1 MSVGSHCRARSE
13 EFDGIWASSSLL
25 HAARSDFPA
34 HLAAIHR
41 ALKPSGILFLGMKT
55 RPASGDDELR
65 DDIGRLYV
73 YYDYDELEKLLTA
86 ADFTVESHTTGTSV
100 GLDKQ
105 EHGWV
110 KIFARRSGA

>member
-1 MSVGSHCRARSE
+1 M
-13 EFDGIWASSSLL
+13 
-25 HAARSDFPA
+25 
-34 HLAAIHR
+34 
-41 ALKPSGILFLGMKT
+41 
-55 RPASGDDELR
+55 
-65 DDIGRLYV
+65 